1 MKKNSP
7 FHEYLTNYLVTYL
20 PLQRGN
26 SNNTIKSYATS
37 FSLLFQYLQENR
49 HIKADKVTFETLT
62 LEVVK
67 DFGIW
72 LEEERKCRPKTR
84 NLRIQAIKSFCNYVL
99 VFHPECGALVK
110 PLLLIK
116 DKKVVKPLPPH
127 LSTEELIILFR
138 QPDTKKKRGVRD
150 LALMNLLFE
159 TAVRVTEFIN
169 IKVCDITFSKKP
181 VLTVL
186 AKGGIIH
193 SVCIPLDTEE
203 LLRKYLKIYH
213 ISLKSDNYLFTGPSN
228 EKLTRQGINYI
239 LKKYQKK
246 AKLDNPHLFK
256 NFISAH
262 GMRHSKSYELVNSG
276 TELIYIRDFL
286 GHSSVTTTEHYARTS
301 PELVSNAILKFDKK
315 HFDKRNNIYSK
326 EKRSEMLELLDKL
339 KR

>member
-26 SNNTIKSYATS
+26 SNNTIKTYATS
-37 FSLLFQYLQENR
+37 FSLLFQFLKEKR

-72 LEEERKCRPKTR
+72 LEEERKSRPKTR

-99 VFHPECGALVK
+99 VFHPECGAFVK

-186 AKGGIIH
+186 AKGGKIH

-213 ISLKSDNYLFTGPSN
+213 ISLNSDNYLFTGPSN

-301 PELVSNAILKFDKK
+301 PELVSKAILKFDKK

-326 EKRSEMLELLDKL
+326 EKRNEMLELLDKL